1 MVAIARIRPRVV
13 IGALSAAV
21 LLTGFGLLADE
32 VTEGDTLNF
41 DTNLLMSLRMPGD
54 PATPIGPIWFQ
65 EAARDITALG
75 SFSVLGIVV
84 IAVVIDLIL
93 RRKIQTAAFVA
104 VAVLGGTI
112 VSSALK
118 AIFDRPRPDLAAT
131 ARVFTASFPS
141 GHATLSAVVYLTLGV
156 LLAEAAKE
164 RSRAIYYC
172 VLAIFLTIIVGL
184 SRVYL
189 GVHYPTDVIAGWSLG
204 TAWAL
209 LCWVGAKLMIPTHE
223 KGEGLTPNA

>member
-1 MVAIARIRPRVV
+1 VVAFARIRSRVIV
-13 IGALSAAV
+13 GALFAAA
-21 LLTGFGLLADE
+21 LFTGFGLLADE

-41 DTNLLMSLRMPGD
+41 DTNLLMSLRVPGD
-54 PATPIGPIWFQ
+54 PSNPIGPVWFE

-93 RRKIQTAAFVA
+93 RRKVKTAAFVA
-104 VAVLGGTI
+104 VAVIGGTI
-112 VSSALK
+112 VSTVLK
-118 AIFDRPRPDLAAT
+118 AIVDRPRPDLAAT

-156 LLAEAAKE
+156 LLAESAKG
-164 RSRAIYYC
+164 RRLAIYYC
-172 VLAIFLTIIVGL
+172 ALAIFLTVVIGV
-184 SRVYL
+184 SRIYL

-209 LCWVGAKLMIPTHE
+209 LCWVGAKLSIPARE
-223 KGEGLTPNA
+223 KGDGLTPNV

>member
-1 MVAIARIRPRVV
+1 MVAIARIRPQVI
-13 IGALSAAV
+13 IGALFAAA
-21 LLTGFGLLADE
+21 LFTGFGLLADE

-41 DTNLLMSLRMPGD
+41 DTNLLMSLRVPGD
-54 PATPIGPIWFQ
+54 PSNPIGPVWVE

-84 IAVVIDLIL
+84 IAAVIDMIL
-93 RRKIQTAAFVA
+93 RRKILTAAFIA

-118 AIFDRPRPDLAAT
+118 AIVDRPRPDLAA
-131 ARVFTASFPS
+131 AGRVFTASFPS

-156 LLAEAAKE
+156 LLAEAAKG
-164 RSRAIYYC
+164 RSLAFYYC
-172 VLAIFLTIIVGL
+172 ALAIFLTIIIGL

-209 LCWVGAKLMIPTHE
+209 LCWVGAKLMIPERE